1 MFSADVV
8 AGVLHH
14 MNDDHNADNVLFVRA
29 FAQVEPDSAVMTGF
43 DHLGGTWAYTVGG
56 VEHELTIPWS
66 TEISERPEV
75 RREIVKVYD
84 LACEKLGV
92 EPRPHA

>member
-1 MFSADVV
+1 MD
-8 AGVLHH
+8 
-14 MNDDHNADNVLFVRA
+14 
-29 FAQVEPDSAVMTGF
+29 
-43 DHLGGTWAYTVGG
+43 G

-75 RREIVKVYD
+75 RREVVKIYD

-92 EPRPHA
+92 QPRPHE